1 MKPPN
6 NHAPFSISQRSDLPS
21 DHHDPWREPRSR
33 KLLIPS
39 LHPLYVPRS
48 ICNPKE
54 ARRTENQIKN
64 KKATKLNL
72 EGTLTLAFLIIL
84 QVGPIH
90 TCQSATLLRG
100 REKQLWEGLLGD
112 SMPQCAKCRIGCRVI
127 HVEAIQDGATCKAW
141 GTAESPLDKTEKNF
155 EISASTQ
162 EAGKT
167 THYKNKLLPNR
178 LFVIRVFDADISKWG
193 VWVL

>member
-6 NHAPFSISQRSDLPS
+6 DHAPFSISQRSDLPS
-21 DHHDPWREPRSR
+21 DLHNPWREPRSR

-54 ARRTENQIKN
+54 AKETENQIKN

-90 TCQSATLLRG
+90 TCQSATWLNG

-127 HVEAIQDGATCKAW
+127 HIEAIQDGATCKARR
-141 GTAESPLDKTEKNF
+141 TERQKSRHRTTRQKRFVRSAHLLKKREKPRTTRINF
-155 EISASTQ
+155 SLIDSLSFEYLTR
-162 EAGKT
+162 T
-167 THYKNKLLPNR
+167 
-178 LFVIRVFDADISKWG
+178 
-193 VWVL
+193 

>member
-54 ARRTENQIKN
+54 TRKTENQIKN
-64 KKATKLNL
+64 KKATKL
-72 EGTLTLAFLIIL
+72 
-84 QVGPIH
+84 
-90 TCQSATLLRG
+90 SG
-100 REKQLWEGLLGD
+100 RNIDLGFPHYFAGRAYPHLSIGDMVERTGETVVRGLLGD
-112 SMPQCAKCRIGCRVI
+112 LMPRCAKCRIGCCVI
-127 HVEAIQDGATCKAW
+127 HIEPIQDGATCKARR
-141 GTAESPLDKTEKNF
+141 TERQKSRHRATRQKRF
-155 EISASTQ
+155 GISASIQ
-162 EAGKT
+162 EGGKT
-167 THYKNKLLPNR
+167 RTTRINFSLTDSLSFEYLTR
-178 LFVIRVFDADISKWG
+178 T
-193 VWVL
+193 